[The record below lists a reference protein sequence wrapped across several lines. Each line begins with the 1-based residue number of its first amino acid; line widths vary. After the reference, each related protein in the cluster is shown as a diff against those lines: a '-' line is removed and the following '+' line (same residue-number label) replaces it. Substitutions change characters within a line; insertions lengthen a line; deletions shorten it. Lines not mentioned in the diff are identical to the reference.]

1 MIRHA
6 RTAAGKSAVAEDVL
20 DQQTGEL
27 RRPRAGDEQW
37 VRPDRLARCSWR
49 VGEVGVHADGH
60 LAHFSGTE
68 RCGSI
73 WACPVCSAV
82 IRSERAREIQHAVAE
97 HTAQGGALLLVT
109 LTMRHHKRQPLAD
122 TLDGLLKSWQKI
134 LRGKAWTTTKD
145 RYGISGYLRSVE
157 VTYGENGWHPH
168 IHAVLFLDD
177 QISEAAAETLGDEL
191 HGRWA
196 RYVMASTGKMPDRK
210 HGVDVQ
216 RVSDDGKVVA
226 SYLAKMQDDHA
237 HTWDVG
243 AELARSDVKTARGSR
258 SLVPFELLDVA
269 ADHLSADEKRAL
281 WVEYATATK
290 GRRAITWSKGLKARY
305 EVQERTDDQIIED
318 TERAPLRYV
327 ADGPAYD
334 ALRRRDPLRLALVLE
349 AAEAENWEQVARLLP
364 GELLRIDI
372 GPRVPP
378 DSVAGSAFPRAG

>member
-1 MIRHA
+1 M
-6 RTAAGKSAVAEDVL
+6 SAVAGDVI
-20 DQQTGEL
+20 DQDTGEM

-49 VGEVGVHADGH
+49 VGEVGVHSDGR

-82 IRSERAREIQHAVAE
+82 IRSERAREIQHAVTE
-97 HTAQGGALLLVT
+97 HTARGGALLLVT
-109 LTMRHHKRQPLAD
+109 LTLRHHKGQRLAD
-122 TLDGLLKSWQKI
+122 TLDAVLKGWQKM
-134 LRGKAWTTTKD
+134 LRGKAWTSTKD

-168 IHAVLFLDD
+168 IHAVLFLDE
-177 QISEAAAETLGDEL
+177 QISAAAAETLGDEL

-196 RYVMASTGKMPDRK
+196 RYAMAATGKMPDRK
-210 HGVDVQ
+210 HGIDVQ

-237 HTWDVG
+237 HSWDVG

-258 SLVPFELLDVA
+258 SLVPFELLDAA
-269 ADHLSADEKRAL
+269 ADELTDEEKRDL

-290 GRRAITWSKGLKARY
+290 GRRAITWSKGLKDRY
-305 EVQERTDDQIIED
+305 EVQERSDDQIIED
-318 TERAPLRYV
+318 TEQAPLRYV
-327 ADGPAYD
+327 ADGEAYD
-334 ALRRRDPLRLALVLE
+334 VLRRRDPMRLALVLE
-349 AAEAENWEQVARLLP
+349 AAEAENWEQVALLLP
-364 GELLRIDI
+364 GALLRIDLS
-372 GPRVPP
+372 PRRPP
-378 DSVAGSAFPRAG
+378 DPVLDSAVARAG